1 MVMNLTFVTGNK
13 AKAEQLSR
21 YLDLPLRHEKIDLDE
36 IQSLDLQEVVE
47 HKAKEAYKYLKS
59 PVLIEDV
66 SLSFTGLGRLP
77 GPLIKWFLQELG
89 NEGLC
94 RLLPTDSDRS
104 AEAHCMFAYYDGS
117 TLETFSGV
125 RKGSVALIPRGEAGF
140 GWDPIFIP
148 EGAQKTWA
156 EMSLEEQR
164 EFSMRRLALEKVK
177 DYIMREKY

>member
-1 MVMNLTFVTGNK
+1 MTFVTGNK

-21 YLDLPLRHEKIDLDE
+21 YLDVPVLHEKIDLDE
-36 IQSLDLQEVVE
+36 IQSLDLREVVE
-47 HKAKEAYKYLKS
+47 HKVKEAYRHLGK

-94 RLLPTDSDRS
+94 TLLLPKDDRR
-104 AEAHCMFAYYDGS
+104 AEAHCMFAYYDGK
-117 TLETFSGV
+117 LLKTFSGIRQGCIAPV
-125 RKGSVALIPRGEAGF
+125 PRGEAGF

-148 EGAQKTWA
+148 EGAEKTWA
-156 EMSLEEQR
+156 EMDKNEQST
-164 EFSMRRLALEKVK
+164 FSMRRLALEQVKVFLEE
-177 DYIMREKY
+177 IAL